1 MEQQVARHSE
11 EKRELLST
19 VKEDAVT
26 KSSVQQIIY
35 DIERESQAQIGRL
48 LEENGMEVLRHWM
61 PLQPTYCLGT
71 RCWLP
76 STSFWRT
83 GRIKY
88 LLTAE
93 LFPFTS
99 RRSQGSADRSVASRT
114 RRGTAPARRRRR
126 VATVLPSARGGVR
139 TLEMPQLHFH

>member
-48 LEENGMEVLRHWM
+48 LEDNG
-61 PLQPTYCLGT
+61 
-71 RCWLP
+71 
-76 STSFWRT
+76 
-83 GRIKY
+83 
-88 LLTAE
+88 AE
-93 LFPFTS
+93 
-99 RRSQGSADRSVASRT
+99 
-114 RRGTAPARRRRR
+114 
-126 VATVLPSARGGVR
+126 
-139 TLEMPQLHFH
+139 